1 MAKLGIPDFETP
13 KDCAKRQEKMIR
25 RMAGTL
31 DEKLLRNL
39 RRCTARE
46 CYQEP
51 CSGVC
56 HFAMRR
62 HRLAIIQQACE
73 LFDEEEEK
81 YQVNIVHPSW
91 TQPHLDEARPE
102 AAKQWVRRRLEK
114 LGRPIRAVG
123 SFEVTLNVELDGT
136 RHWAGEV
143 VMIIA
148 GARKE
153 HIASVLKLRTRDKKR
168 LQPHAKPIK
177 FSSVENFARQ
187 IGYANKR
194 YLEQR
199 IAYIDG
205 QGRQNRKHW
214 PLDVSD
220 GDAADA
226 WLAGMGIFDRD
237 FHVGCGW
244 RAGKLALL
252 PRRLQ
257 SMKRRNDFS

>member
-1 MAKLGIPDFETP
+1 
-13 KDCAKRQEKMIR
+13 
-25 RMAGTL
+25 
-31 DEKLLRNL
+31 
-39 RRCTARE
+39 
-46 CYQEP
+46 CYRDP
-51 CSGVC
+51 CCGAC

-62 HRLAIIQQACE
+62 HRLAMIPQACE
-73 LFDEEEEK
+73 LFDDEEEK
-81 YQVNIVHPSW
+81 HQVNIVHPSW
-91 TQPHLDEARPE
+91 AQPRKHLDGARPE

-177 FSSVENFARQ
+177 FSSVKNLARQ